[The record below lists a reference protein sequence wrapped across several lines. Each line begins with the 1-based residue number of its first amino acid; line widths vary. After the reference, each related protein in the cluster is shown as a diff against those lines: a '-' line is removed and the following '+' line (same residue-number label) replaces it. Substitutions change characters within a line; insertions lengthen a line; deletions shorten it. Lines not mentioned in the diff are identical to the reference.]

1 MAKVLEMS
9 LSELMGMA
17 KVLEMSLSELMGD
30 DARFYSNERQI
41 RAADLMKEIPEDKQE
56 IALRLLESLKESTQ
70 G

>member
-1 MAKVLEMS
+1 
-9 LSELMGMA
+9 MA